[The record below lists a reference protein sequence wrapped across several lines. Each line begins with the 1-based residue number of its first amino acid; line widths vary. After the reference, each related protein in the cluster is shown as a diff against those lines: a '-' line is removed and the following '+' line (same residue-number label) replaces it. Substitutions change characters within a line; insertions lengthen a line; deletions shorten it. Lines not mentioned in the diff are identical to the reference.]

1 MLKMNLMLIVDFFSL
16 IEKHRLKRY
25 KSVKIYSWTPRV
37 IKEKVSHR
45 RLPFPDCFRLH
56 MLQLCRDSSG
66 HLSLCVCLCA
76 RVCVCVC
83 VRARERDCTTGLSCI
98 VGLHM
103 CFSYMRVCVETWMC
117 SICTSDGKVHCD
129 MFTHLCE
136 DSKSSFGTK

>member
-83 VRARERDCTTGLSCI
+83 ESARER
-98 VGLHM
+98 LHDRTELYCRFTYVFFIHAGM
-103 CFSYMRVCVETWMC
+103 C
-117 SICTSDGKVHCD
+117 GD
-129 MFTHLCE
+129 M
-136 DSKSSFGTK
+136 DV